1 MDETED
7 LIVNHAMGAL
17 PISARPTTDIIGGFP
32 EKSDNCKG
40 CGKPLSLENAP
51 LTDGCPCNSPLG
63 INSMNETRWR
73 LLMMHQQSQALQL
86 ASAVERAEEWK
97 RAAENQNRQW
107 AAKCEEATEFRA
119 AKEKAERCLQSHGY
133 VRCDAPACNC
143 GSWHPRGGLYE
154 RMRELESALG
164 EAGHPL
170 SNENGNL
177 VLNALRELIAD
188 RDRLAGEVARKDVA
202 LERIASM
209 PPGCPML
216 DLNARVGDAKAAS
229 YAYQRI
235 ARAARAQPA
244 PDSKDLK

>member
-86 ASAVERAEEWK
+86 AAAV
-97 RAAENQNRQW
+97 
-107 AAKCEEATEFRA
+107 A
-119 AKEKAERCLQSHGY
+119 AKEKAERTRDDLGVMWRLACDIARKHCPVEWVESHIEQGI
-133 VRCDAPACNC
+133 
-143 GSWHPRGGLYE
+143 PRL
-154 RMRELESALG
+154 A
-164 EAGHPL
+164 
-170 SNENGNL
+170 
-177 VLNALRELIAD
+177 AD
-188 RDRLAGEVARKDVA
+188 RDRLAGENVKLREALATAGAPLEILALQILSSPYRELSAALQDQISRAVVAVRA
-202 LERIASM
+202 TLSQPAQGEA
-209 PPGCPML
+209 P
-216 DLNARVGDAKAAS
+216 ADAKGGGA
-229 YAYQRI
+229 
-235 ARAARAQPA
+235 
-244 PDSKDLK
+244 

>member
-40 CGKPLSLENAP
+40 CGKPLSLENAS

-73 LLMMHQQSQALQL
+73 LLMAREHAQALHL
-86 ASAVERAEEWK
+86 AAAVERAEEWK

-107 AAKCEEATEFRA
+107 AAKCEEATELRA
-119 AKEKAERCLQSHGY
+119 AKEQAERERDEH
-133 VRCDAPACNC
+133 VR
-143 GSWHPRGGLYE
+143 W
-154 RMRELESALG
+154 MREMCADYRLAHDAHDVSMRLAI
-164 EAGHPL
+164 
-170 SNENGNL
+170 NGFIHD
-177 VLNALRELIAD
+177 LRAD
-188 RDRLAGEVARKDVA
+188 RDRLAAEVAALRALVAAAKCSDVDGLELMDVGGVNWWDARDAA
-202 LERIASM
+202 LS
-209 PPGCPML
+209 
-216 DLNARVGDAKAAS
+216 
-229 YAYQRI
+229 
-235 ARAARAQPA
+235 QPA